1 MASRPLRLGGV
12 PFGDITVSL
21 PSEHVLRAPPL
32 RHESNNKFRH
42 CHAWTWAEESIN
54 CCSNGKYVVELLLPL
69 PPDIARLFQT
79 RHFLTNQRRY
89 NGLFSFTAM
98 GAAPS
103 PTWTQPSYPSMLQ
116 LHGRAYH
123 RIMDGF
129 RTNYSEQS
137 PVVNKARMYMYDAEL
152 LRHANSQPSLDPVV
166 VQTLSSS
173 LNNDD
178 RVWTT
183 TGSRDSRLLAWR
195 RSSASYMHILA
206 LLTTGDCSE

>member
-1 MASRPLRLGGV
+1 MRYVRTDTYKIYDDLRCTRAVLLNI
-12 PFGDITVSL
+12 DSYWLCANISITCT
-21 PSEHVLRAPPL
+21 
-32 RHESNNKFRH
+32 H

-54 CCSNGKYVVELLLPL
+54 CCSNGKCVVEPLIPL

-89 NGLFSFTAM
+89 RRLFSFTAM

-116 LHGRAYH
+116 LHCRAYH

-137 PVVNKARMYMYDAEL
+137 PVVNKARMYMYCLLYTSPSPRDA
-152 LRHANSQPSLDPVV
+152 
-166 VQTLSSS
+166 TLS
-173 LNNDD
+173 
-178 RVWTT
+178 RMP
-183 TGSRDSRLLAWR
+183 
-195 RSSASYMHILA
+195 SSA
-206 LLTTGDCSE
+206 

>member
-1 MASRPLRLGGV
+1 MASLPLRLGVV

-32 RHESNNKFRH
+32 RHESNCRH
-42 CHAWTWAEESIN
+42 CDAWTGAEESVN
-54 CCSNGKYVVELLLPL
+54 CSNGKYVLEPLLPL
-69 PPDIARLFQT
+69 PPDIAQLFQT

-89 NGLFSFTAM
+89 RRLFSFTAM

-103 PTWTQPSYPSMLQ
+103 PTWTQPSYPSMLE

-137 PVVNKARMYMYDAEL
+137 PVVNKARMYMYDCL
-152 LRHANSQPSLDPVV
+152 LYTSPSPR
-166 VQTLSSS
+166 
-173 LNNDD
+173 D
-178 RVWTT
+178 R
-183 TGSRDSRLLAWR
+183 G
-195 RSSASYMHILA
+195 
-206 LLTTGDCSE
+206 